1 MSGTIK
7 EESTV
12 NGDQVKEIEKKPQL
26 ELLSNKEVNSLALS
40 LRMDFLIYFRFSG
53 FWLLNTDKPKQSIL
67 KS

>member
-26 ELLSNKEVNSLALS
+26 ELLSNKEVNSLAFS
-40 LRMDFLIYFRFSG
+40 LRMDFLIYFRFSE
-53 FWLLNTDKPKQSIL
+53 FWLLNTDRPKQSIL